1 MTRHLLMVLTLVVA
15 AGCSSMPTLP
25 YYPAHQPPGAT
36 VSAAWQLA
44 GNQLRMEI
52 DTGHRRLEEALIVK
66 ADGTTVRAQAIEVA
80 PSVTTSSPVGVG
92 IGIGGGS
99 YGSGGG
105 VGTGVDIGFP
115 VGGTTTVTEGNTFA
129 VFPADEAGPPPW
141 RLNLRLAGTEPLEI
155 RVGPGAGWVR

>member
-1 MTRHLLMVLTLVVA
+1 MTRHLLMVLTLVAA
-15 AGCSSMPTLP
+15 AGCSLPTLP
-25 YYPAHQPPGAT
+25 YYPARQPPGAS
-36 VSAAWQLA
+36 VSAAYQLA

-66 ADGTTVRAQAIEVA
+66 ADGTVVRAQAIEVA

-92 IGIGGGS
+92 IGGGS

-105 VGTGVDIGFP
+105 VGTGVGIGFP
-115 VGGTTTVTEGNTFA
+115 VGNTTTVTEGNTVA
-129 VFPADEAGPPPW
+129 VFSADDAGPPPW